1 MNILDWLVVAV
12 ACGVVF
18 TVGLLF
24 ARRSSKKGA
33 AEYFTGDRDVPWW
46 AIGLSNTATY
56 SSGTGAFV
64 MLVLVF
70 GLSGNWL
77 WWTSWIVWMP
87 LVAIVWARMWRRMQ
101 IVTTAELIS
110 LRYGGPAAT
119 VARKVYA
126 FVCCFGFAVLIIAY
140 ITGFFAKTI
149 APLCPLAAWQVLLIF
164 GGITSFTRCSAAC
177 WGSFMR
183 TSSSSGS

>member
-1 MNILDWLVVAV
+1 MNIFDWLVVA
-12 ACGVVF
+12 ASCGLVF

-33 AEYFTGDRDVPWW
+33 AGYFAGDRDVPWW

-70 GLSGNWL
+70 GISGNWL

-110 LRYGGPAAT
+110 LRYGGAPAL
-119 VARKVYA
+119 VARK
-126 FVCCFGFAVLIIAY
+126 I
-140 ITGFFAKTI
+140 
-149 APLCPLAAWQVLLIF
+149 
-164 GGITSFTRCSAAC
+164 
-177 WGSFMR
+177 
-183 TSSSSGS
+183 